1 MSCEGAE
8 PADQMVEVVGL
19 DGGVLEVVTRSQ
31 MREQRLRH
39 KCTYIVVVDHD
50 ERLVVHQ
57 RAPWKDVWPSRWD
70 VAFGGVVGVGE
81 DWLDSAKREL
91 LEEAGIES
99 DLLELGT
106 GTYDDSHVS
115 VLGRVYLA
123 RHDGPFT
130 FVDGEVVASDR
141 VALDEI
147 ENWIRTHE
155 VCADSL
161 AIAAGAFLR

>member
-81 DWLDSAKREL
+81 GWLDPAKRGL

-99 DLLELGT
+99 DLLELGR
-106 GTYDDSHVS
+106 GSYDDSHVS
-115 VLGRVYLA
+115 VVGRV
-123 RHDGPFT
+123 
-130 FVDGEVVASDR
+130 
-141 VALDEI
+141 
-147 ENWIRTHE
+147 
-155 VCADSL
+155 
-161 AIAAGAFLR
+161 